1 MRTSPR
7 PRYLEI
13 AGKAS
18 FFHQFCHSCGSS
30 FLLIL
35 PACSTLAPPCS
46 FQEER
51 ETKRNPFHLIFSF
64 VFLFIHFYFRPL
76 FFHVCSVPSLVFP
89 LPLLDSFKE
98 NEEREKKKEK
108 KGENKTKQNKT
119 KQNKTKQNKTK
130 QNKTKQNKT
139 KQNKTKQN
147 KTRQSKTKQN
157 ITEQNKTKQ
166 NNNVIFRS
174 EGATR
179 CNKEHHPEQNTRRN
193 NEKSSQFRLWRKVQL
208 LFGISDH
215 SKARRTSCTQGVGA
229 HK

>member
-1 MRTSPR
+1 MPCTGDSTIDSSSPG
-7 PRYLEI
+7 ECMCV
-13 AGKAS
+13 AGYQPS
-18 FFHQFCHSCGSS
+18 NSNCEQC
-30 FLLIL
+30 
-35 PACSTLAPPCS
+35 PAGLYKNTDGNYACAVCPPLGTGGYC
-46 FQEER
+46 
-51 ETKRNPFHLIFSF
+51 TNVGTVMGNH
-64 VFLFIHFYFRPL
+64 L
-76 FFHVCSVPSLVFP
+76 FFA
-89 LPLLDSFKE
+89 E
-98 NEEREKKKEK
+98 
-108 KGENKTKQNKT
+108 
-119 KQNKTKQNKTK
+119 
-130 QNKTKQNKT
+130 
-139 KQNKTKQN
+139 QNKTKQN